1 MFSLHALANR
11 MLTRISTLAEVHTSE
26 LEDSPAMYMGIID
39 DRIYGLTTCSVID
52 MGTRMQLTSTR
63 TDWRS

>member
-1 MFSLHALANR
+1 